1 MKDWIK
7 ILSYSNVFEIEIKK
21 SLLHNSGIDAV
32 VVNARDSLFLI
43 GDVELYVRKEDEKRA
58 TVILKQFEGLT
69 KINSFILKEPILK
82 FQEYLKFKEIDTI
95 LKEKESEK
103 YILENYELYVKNEDI
118 ERVIPYLTGEKIDSW
133 SKVFHCNTVRQVR
146 YRIELLTTK
155 NIETFVVKKRDSDYH
170 LEDIFIYV
178 KNEDLD
184 NAKQILALLSDFE
197 KIREYNDLKKA
208 ELKEDIL
215 GKKGIRALIEKK
227 ENVYCL
233 FILKSKKKEAE
244 KILDFTSEWIET
256 KVYNSLIDAESII
269 LMLEENGIEASILTI
284 RDSVFIIGGYAIY
297 VEKKNLA
304 KTMEIISNSKGGIIS
319 E

>member
-7 ILSYSNVFEIEIKK
+7 ILSYSNVYEIEIKK

-32 VVNARDSLFLI
+32 VVNARDSLFLF
-43 GDVELYVRKEDEKRA
+43 GDVELYVRAEDEKRA
-58 TVILKQFEGLT
+58 IVILKQFEGLT

-82 FQEYLKFKEIDTI
+82 FQEYLKSKGLETI
-95 LKEKESEK
+95 FKEKESEK
-103 YILENYELYVKNEDI
+103 YILENYELYVKNEDV
-118 ERVIPYLTGEKIDSW
+118 EKAIPYLTGEKVDSW
-133 SKVFHCNTVRQVR
+133 SKVCHSNTVRQVR
-146 YRIELLTTK
+146 YRVELLTAK
-155 NIETFVVKKRDSDYH
+155 DIETFVVKKRDSDYH

-178 KNEDLD
+178 KNDDLD
-184 NAKQILALLSDFE
+184 KAKQILALLSDFE
-197 KIREYNDLKKA
+197 KIREYSDFIKA

-227 ENVYCL
+227 ESVFCL
-233 FILKSKKKEAE
+233 YVLKSKKEEAE
-244 KILDFTSEWIET
+244 KILGFTSEWIET

-269 LMLEENGIEASILTI
+269 LLLEENGIDASILTI

-304 KTMEIISNSKGGIIS
+304 KTMEIISNSKGGVIS

>member
-7 ILSYSNVFEIEIKK
+7 ILSYSNVYEIEIKK

-32 VVNARDSLFLI
+32 VVNARDSLFLF
-43 GDVELYVRKEDEKRA
+43 GDVELYVRAEDEKRA
-58 TVILKQFEGLT
+58 IVILKQFEGLT

-82 FQEYLKFKEIDTI
+82 FQEYLK
-95 LKEKESEK
+95 
-103 YILENYELYVKNEDI
+103 
-118 ERVIPYLTGEKIDSW
+118 
-133 SKVFHCNTVRQVR
+133 SKG
-146 YRIELLTTK
+146 
-155 NIETFVVKKRDSDYH
+155 RDSDYH

-178 KNEDLD
+178 KNDDLD
-184 NAKQILALLSDFE
+184 KAKQILALLSDFE
-197 KIREYNDLKKA
+197 KIREYSDFIKA

-227 ENVYCL
+227 ESVFCL
-233 FILKSKKKEAE
+233 YVLKSKKEEAE
-244 KILDFTSEWIET
+244 KILGFTSEWIET

-269 LMLEENGIEASILTI
+269 LLLEENGIDASILTI

-304 KTMEIISNSKGGIIS
+304 KTMEIISNSKGGVIS

>member
-7 ILSYSNVFEIEIKK
+7 ILSYNNLYNVEMKK
-21 SLLHNSGIDAV
+21 SLLQNAGIVAV
-32 VVNARDSLFLI
+32 VVNARDSLFLF
-43 GDVELYVRKEDEKRA
+43 GEVELYVKEEDEKRA
-58 TVILKQFEGLT
+58 VIILKQFEGLT

-82 FQEYLKFKEIDTI
+82 FQEYLKSKGIDAV

-103 YILENYELYVKNEDI
+103 YILDNNELYVKNEDV
-118 ERVIPYLTGEKIDSW
+118 EKVIPYIKGEKIDSW
-133 SKVFHCNTVRQVR
+133 SKVFHCNTIRQVR
-146 YRIELLTTK
+146 YRIELLAAK
-155 NIETFVVKKRDSDYH
+155 GIESFVIKKRDSDYH

-178 KNEDLD
+178 QNQDSDK
-184 NAKQILALLSDFE
+184 AQQILALLSDFE

-227 ENVYCL
+227 ESVFCL
-233 FILKSKKKEAE
+233 FVLKSKKDEAD
-244 KILDFTSEWIET
+244 KILGLTMEWIEA
-256 KVYNSLIDAESII
+256 KVCNSYIDAESIV
-269 LMLEENGIEASILTI
+269 LLLEENGIDASILTI

-304 KTMEIISNSKGGIIS
+304 KTMEIISNAKGGVIS